1 MIENRKTS
9 SIIDSPRDLAS
20 GEKDSFG
27 IEPFEKGLTKFIQNT
42 NTPITIALQGEWGSG
57 KTSLM
62 NSLKENLC
70 SNANSQLHSI
80 WLNTWEYALMKN
92 AEATLLDIITG
103 LIKKITVVAKTSDSD
118 TKQILDKVWAI
129 GKTTMK
135 FVAKTAASRAVEGSS
150 ELIDELFSQDGG
162 KSIAEIRE
170 DLENIIAKSIAKDNK
185 EGFIFF
191 IDDLDRIDPPVA
203 VNLLELL
210 KNIFTL
216 KNCIFVL
223 AIDYDVVIKGLEP
236 KFGKLTDLN
245 EREFRSFFDK
255 IIQVPFSMPVNNYK
269 IDAFLS
275 DGLLDTNYLNAEQV
289 KNNKLIGK
297 FTEICNLTVGTNP
310 RALKRLLNSLSLI
323 SYINAAKDVSDEKE
337 HLNEDIELIVNF
349 ALVSIQIAYP
359 PVYRLLTMFPGYDN
373 WSENIALQMNLKALD
388 QYSIEKLN
396 QSEEFDEEWEKV
408 LFRLCENDPYLKR
421 KALSISRLLNSIK
434 SQINESSGGDGVEDV
449 VGAIVS
455 LSSVTNLE
463 AFDNPI
469 VDYHRGNFLKH
480 LRHLLV
486 PKLKDKLHKI
496 SKLIQFQG
504 KRVQTNAYI
513 KFTPKDWGHFIKL
526 YSHPFEGKIRLLIIS
541 AKWMFPTNSK
551 SIQDCSSEVGLLDE
565 FNELE
570 MGYNEIINSY
580 PDFKASKFSQHITVK
595 ENNFYFELYNYV
607 TFPNVEDFYKP
618 QNLDKIS
625 CLISDIYP
633 FLVKI
638 DEFSEKVKT
647 NRKNLVL
654 VTK

>member
-1 MIENRKTS
+1 MKKS

-20 GEKDSFG
+20 GEIDSFG
-27 IEPFEKGLTKFIQNT
+27 IEPFEKGLTKFIKNT

-70 SNANSQLHSI
+70 SQMDSNLHPI
-80 WLNTWEYALMKN
+80 WLNTWEYALMKD

-118 TKQILDKVWAI
+118 TKRILNKVWAI

-135 FVAKTAASRAVEGSS
+135 FVAKTGANKAIEGSS
-150 ELIDELFSQDGG
+150 ELIDELLSAEGE
-162 KSIAEIRE
+162 KSITEIRQ
-170 DLENIIAKSIAKDNK
+170 DLENIIAQCVAKDSK

-216 KNCIFVL
+216 KNCIFIL

-269 IDAFLS
+269 IDTFLS
-275 DGLLDTNYLNAEQV
+275 DGLFSTNYLNAEQV
-289 KNNKLIGK
+289 KNVKLIGK
-297 FTEICNLTVGTNP
+297 FSEICNLTVGTNP

-323 SYINAAKDVSDEKE
+323 SFINAAKDPSEDKE
-337 HLNEDIELIVNF
+337 HLEEEIELIVNF

-359 PVYRLLTMFPGYDN
+359 PVYRLLTMFPGYDS
-373 WSENIALQMNLKALD
+373 WSETTALQMNLKELD

-434 SQINESSGGDGVEDV
+434 TQINNSSGDGVEDV
-449 VGAIVS
+449 VGGIVS

-463 AFDNPI
+463 AFDKPI
-469 VDYHRGNFLKH
+469 ADYHRGNFLKH
-480 LRHLLV
+480 IRQLLV
-486 PKLKDKLHKI
+486 PKLKEKLPEI
-496 SKLIQFQG
+496 GKLIQVQG
-504 KRVQTNAYI
+504 RRVQTNAYI
-513 KFTPKDWGHFIKL
+513 KFTQNDWGQFIKL
-526 YSHPFEGKIRLLIIS
+526 FSHPFEGKIKLLITS
-541 AKWMFPTNSK
+541 AKWMFAANSK
-551 SIQDCSSEVGLLDE
+551 SIQDCASEVGLLDD

-570 MGYNEIINSY
+570 KGYNAIINAY
-580 PDFKASKFSQHITVK
+580 PGFLASKFSQYITVK
-595 ENNFYFELYNYV
+595 ENNFHFELYNYV
-607 TFPNVEDFYKP
+607 VFPNIEDFYKP
-618 QNLDKIS
+618 GNLDKIS
-625 CLISDIYP
+625 GLIGDIYP
-633 FLVKI
+633 FLIKI
-638 DEFSEKVKT
+638 DEFSEKVKSKRT
-647 NRKNLVL
+647 INN
-654 VTK
+654 